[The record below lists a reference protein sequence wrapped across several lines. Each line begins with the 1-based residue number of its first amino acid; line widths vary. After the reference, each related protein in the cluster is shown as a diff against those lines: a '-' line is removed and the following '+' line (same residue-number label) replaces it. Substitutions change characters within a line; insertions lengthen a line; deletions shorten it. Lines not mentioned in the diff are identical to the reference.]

1 MNAQNIRQINELRF
15 YYDVFQKTQKRYMD
29 LLQTSGS
36 ERFSPK
42 NALRRNLYQQAEFL
56 MQNVEKYSRQAD
68 NALAEKSL
76 KNLQNISSK
85 IADTNKNADTT
96 IKVPD
101 IVYLTEFTNLLLE
114 LNRILEESLKKI
126 NSNAMFISTITN
138 TNKQTLS
145 DSIVELLTSLREHKI
160 HLLKVKKE
168 FIAPNVPDN
177 AMLQIV
183 SRLAALKDIPL
194 KRVDLS
200 ELESRLAKLKSM
212 NGGANNKYKTRKVRK
227 TRKH

>member
-1 MNAQNIRQINELRF
+1 MNVQNIRRINELRF
-15 YYDVFQKTQKRYMD
+15 YSDIFQKTQKRYTE
-29 LLQTSGS
+29 LLQISGS
-36 ERFSPK
+36 VRFSPK

-56 MQNVEKYSRQAD
+56 MQNVEKYSRQAN

-96 IKVPD
+96 KNTDTTKVPD

-114 LNRILEESLKKI
+114 LNRILDESLKKI

-145 DSIVELLTSLREHKI
+145 DSIVELLNTLREHKI
-160 HLLKVKKE
+160 HLLKAKKE
-168 FIAPNVPDN
+168 LIVPNVPDN

-194 KRVDLS
+194 KRVDLH
-200 ELESRLAKLKSM
+200 ELESRLSKLKNM
-212 NGGANNKYKTRKVRK
+212 NGGSLTRKIKRHLK
-227 TRKH
+227 